1 MSKPRVTVLVHAFN
15 GCFLMSYDQAIAFLA
30 VVAAAG
36 YFQTVTGFG
45 FGMIVLG
52 AMTGLGYLSIPTTA
66 AIVNILA
73 LVNCATALPGRL
85 DHLEV
90 GLIRWIAVGLLPAIA
105 LGLLLLS
112 FLSVAASSVLQA
124 ALGMLVAYG
133 GISVV
138 WHTSSNTELSPKWS
152 FLVAGVGA
160 GLCGGL
166 FGVSGPPLIYQF
178 YRQPIELAHIRNTLL
193 LLFSLTSGLRLLM
206 LALSGQL
213 DMTILVFAAIALPV
227 VVLTTYL
234 GRRLPPPL
242 SPRVMRVVVCTML
255 VGIGAQLTVSALW
268 F

>member
-1 MSKPRVTVLVHAFN
+1 MSI
-15 GCFLMSYDQAIAFLA
+15 DQVIAFLL

-52 AMTGLGYLSIPTTA
+52 AVTGLGYLSIPTAA
-66 AIVNILA
+66 AIVNLLA

-85 DHLEV
+85 EHLEV
-90 GLIRWIAVGLLPAIA
+90 GLIRWITFGLLPAVP

-112 FLSVAASSVLQA
+112 MLSVAASSVLQA
-124 ALGMLVAYG
+124 ALGILVAYG

-138 WHTSSNTELSPKWS
+138 WHTRSKTQLSPKWS
-152 FLVAGVGA
+152 FLVSGVGA

-178 YRQPIELAHIRNTLL
+178 YRQPIALTQIRNTLL
-193 LLFSLTSGLRLLM
+193 LLFSITSGLRVVM
-206 LALSGQL
+206 LAVSGQL
-213 DMTILVFAAIALPV
+213 NMTIIVLAAIALPL
-227 VVLTTYL
+227 VVLSTYI

-242 SPRVMRVVVCTML
+242 SPRIMRFVVCVML
-255 VGIGAQLTVSALW
+255 IGIGVQLTVSALGV
-268 F
+268 

>member
-1 MSKPRVTVLVHAFN
+1 MLFDGSIF
-15 GCFLMSYDQAIAFLA
+15 MSYDQAIAFLA
-30 VVAAAG
+30 VVTAAG

-66 AIVNILA
+66 AIVNLLA

-85 DHLEV
+85 ENLEFR
-90 GLIRWIAVGLLPAIA
+90 LIRWIAIGLLPAVP

-124 ALGMLVAYG
+124 ALGVLVAYG

-138 WHTSSNTELSPKWS
+138 WHTRSKTQLSPNWS
-152 FLVAGVGA
+152 FLVSGVGA

-178 YRQPIELAHIRNTLL
+178 YRQPIQLAHIRNTLL
-193 LLFSLTSGLRLLM
+193 LLFSITSGLRVVM
-206 LALSGQL
+206 LAVSGQL
-213 DMTILVFAAIALPV
+213 DMTILVLAAIALPLV
-227 VVLTTYL
+227 VIATFI

-242 SPRVMRVVVCTML
+242 SPRLMRIVVCTML
-255 VGIGAQLTVSALW
+255 IGIGVQLTISGLW
-268 F
+268 QWL